1 MMCAGVSLHDTK
13 HIRKQYKKETIM
25 VNNTDTNPTLV
36 LDTNTVTGIDH
47 AYWPKHIRI
56 EQSRYIDGMDPDGI
70 LALEMFDNDTNE
82 DWATMSVNLTAY
94 GRGAF
99 PPTHDDD
106 WAYTYIK
113 DEYLPFIVALE
124 NAGIAQ
130 INGQVLYGPYSSIAW
145 LVKFDVTKIGNK
157 DDVNDIIPLYQYVS
171 NHISSHCISSAR
183 VEINDA

>member
-1 MMCAGVSLHDTK
+1 MMCAGISLHDTK

-82 DWATMSVNLTAY
+82 DWATMSINLTEY
-94 GRGAF
+94 GRGVF
-99 PPTHDDD
+99 PPINDDD
-106 WAYTYIK
+106 ANNNNDTNWMYTYIK
-113 DEYLPFIVALE
+113 DQYLPFIVALQ
-124 NAGIAQ
+124 NMNIAQ
-130 INGQVLYGPYSSIAW
+130 IDGQIMYGPFNCAAW
-145 LVKFDVTKIGNK
+145 LVKFDVTKIG
-157 DDVNDIIPLYQYVS
+157 DMRYHHQ
-171 NHISSHCISSAR
+171 
-183 VEINDA
+183 